1 MGFIK
6 IRDRLKELQVLKKSL
21 SQDSLTVKA
30 LKTKLIY
37 LALTSHYV
45 ICVMCQTRNETEQAL
60 T

>member
-6 IRDRLKELQVLKKSL
+6 IRDRLKELQVLKKSQ
-21 SQDSLTVKA
+21 SHDSLTVKA

-37 LALTSHYV
+37 LKPLPMSP
-45 ICVMCQTRNETEQAL
+45 EQAL

>member
-37 LALTSHYV
+37 LKPLTMSSV
-45 ICVMCQTRNETEQAL
+45 LCQTRNETEQAL